1 MNKQLGEG
9 TPDSIAKEG
18 RLGREERSQSGAKRS
33 FGRLKREGEA
43 RAPVSR
49 FKPPQDSNEISV
61 NRMDLA
67 SVATMAELGMLN
79 ASVSG
84 KLFWGWYILTAG
96 DVEGVGCSVK
106 PSPSDDNP
114 YHADI
119 VIPVALDAEERR
131 DDVIEY
137 ARDLAYHSTFL
148 PWGEWAKTA

>member
-1 MNKQLGEG
+1 MNKPLGEG
-9 TPDSIAKEG
+9 IPSSIEKG
-18 RLGREERSQSGAKRS
+18 DRLGREEKSQSGAKRS
-33 FGRLKREGEA
+33 FRRLKKEGEA

-49 FKPPQDSNEISV
+49 FKPPKDSNEISV

-67 SVATMAELGMLN
+67 PLATMAELGVRN
-79 ASVSG
+79 ARLSG
-84 KLFWGWYILTAG
+84 KSFWGWYILTDD

-131 DDVIEY
+131 DEVIEY
-137 ARDLAYHSTFL
+137 ARDLAYHAMFL
-148 PWGEWAKTA
+148 PWGEWTKTA